1 MLCSY
6 FQKGERKCTRLVL
19 HFLKNV
25 DNAKI
30 YRSFVDLDNKTSGIF
45 KKITKFIEDKREKT
59 RAINK
64 IAFIFMELKDCISCW
79 IVTTNKSL
87 CIRLK
92 YCTDF

>member
-45 KKITKFIEDKREKT
+45 QKN
-59 RAINK
+59 NK
-64 IAFIFMELKDCISCW
+64 IYRRQKTE
-79 IVTTNKSL
+79 NKSN
-87 CIRLK
+87 K
-92 YCTDF
+92 